1 MKIRARILVA
11 DDHEGMRE
19 RVHNLL
25 GSDFE
30 VVAAVNDGQAA
41 VDATARLKPD
51 LVLLDILMPKMDGI
65 RAAQE
70 LKRLGHGVKVV
81 FLSVQQDQ
89 EFVAAAFE
97 SGAPHTSSNP
107 GCIPTWCG
115 PLTGR
120 WLAKCLFRQERNDS
134 RRRNVRQRSARRP
147 QVPRLPT

>member
-25 GSDFE
+25 GSHFE
-30 VVAAVNDGQAA
+30 VVAVVSDGQAA
-41 VDATARLKPD
+41 VDATVRLKPD

-70 LKRLGHGVKVV
+70 LKRQRHGVKVV

-97 SGAPHTSSNP
+97 SGA
-107 GCIPTWCG
+107 
-115 PLTGR
+115 
-120 WLAKCLFRQERNDS
+120 A
-134 RRRNVRQRSARRP
+134 A
-147 QVPRLPT
+147 